1 MKNLERRKSLANYD
15 FSLIIWLVF
24 IVVLLILIGLPIFW
38 LIRNSLFSPESE
50 SLSFINYQTVFIKPR
65 FREAIYNSLILA
77 SGSSFLSLLLGVPT
91 AWIISR
97 TDMPLR
103 NLLRVLLLLVFAMPP
118 FLGAIAWTLL
128 IAPNSGW
135 LNRIYMSLTGA
146 ETGIFNAYSMWGAIF
161 VIGLSTYP
169 YVFLLTSSALDVVNS
184 ELEDAGTILGANT
197 WKMTTKV
204 TLPLVAPAIIAGG
217 ILSFLEAIA
226 LFGSPSLLLIPAR
239 TTVITTEIWQLFQYP
254 PKIELACAFSL
265 CLVLITALL
274 VWVQRSLTTRK
285 DYAVITG
292 KVGRKRLLKLGI
304 GRWVALL
311 FCLTVCSLSL
321 FLPLLILLRTALS
334 QSWGRPFG
342 LDNFTWKWFGEVLSN
357 SSTSLAIKN
366 SFLFSAISATIAMAI
381 ALIIAYLVSRKL
393 VPGYRILGFLPMLPI
408 AIPGVVIAV
417 GIFAAYTRPPLILYG
432 TAAIMVVAFTTR
444 FIPVAFTNASTTVMR
459 INPELE
465 LAARNLGATSAT
477 TVQQVVF
484 PLVKRGLISGWILV
498 FILSI
503 RELSCAI
510 LLFTLNTQVMSTAL
524 FELVSES
531 SYERL
536 SALAIIMLAIVFTIV
551 LLAYRFLGKDFL
563 LEK

>member
-1 MKNLERRKSLANYD
+1 MKNLVRRELKANYD

-24 IVVLLILIGLPIFW
+24 IAVLLILIGLPIFW
-38 LIRNSLFSPESE
+38 LVRNSFFSVESE
-50 SLSFINYQTVFIKPR
+50 SFSLINYQTVLTKPR
-65 FREAIYNSLILA
+65 FREAIYNSLLLA
-77 SGSSFLSLLLGVPT
+77 SGSSCLSLLLGVPT
-91 AWIISR
+91 AWIVSR
-97 TDMPLR
+97 TDLPWKSLW
-103 NLLRVLLLLVFAMPP
+103 RVLLLLVFAMPP

-128 IAPNSGW
+128 ISPNSGW
-135 LNRIYMSLTGA
+135 LNRIYISLTGA

-184 ELEDAGTILGANT
+184 ELEDAATILGAN
-197 WKMTTKV
+197 KGQMTLKI

-226 LFGSPSLLLIPAR
+226 LFGSPSILLIPAR

-274 VWVQRSLTTRK
+274 VWGQCSLVARK

-292 KVGRKRLLKLGI
+292 KVGRKRLVKLGI
-304 GRWVALL
+304 GRWFALG
-311 FCLTVCSLSL
+311 FCLIVCSVSL
-321 FLPLLILLRTALS
+321 FLPVLVLLRTALS

-342 LDNFTWKWFGEVLSN
+342 LDNFTGKWFGEVLSN
-357 SSTSLAIKN
+357 SSTSVAIQN
-366 SFLFSAISATIAMAI
+366 SFLFSAISATLAMAI
-381 ALIIAYLVSRKL
+381 ALIIAYLVNRRL
-393 VPGYRILGFLPMLPI
+393 VPWHQVLGFLPMLPI

-417 GIFAAYTRPPLILYG
+417 GIFAAYTRPPLVLYG
-432 TAAIMVVAFTTR
+432 TAVIMIVAFTTR
-444 FIPVAFTNASTTVMR
+444 FLPVAFTNANTSIIS

-465 LAARNLGATSAT
+465 LAARNLGATSAD
-477 TVQQVVF
+477 TVQKVVF
-484 PLVKRGLISGWILV
+484 PLIKKGLISGWILV

-551 LLAYRFLGKDFL
+551 LLAYQFLGKDFL

>member
-1 MKNLERRKSLANYD
+1 MKIDFGKQSYD
-15 FSLIIWLVF
+15 VSLIIWLVF
-24 IVVLLILIGLPIFW
+24 IAILLILIGLPIFW
-38 LIRNSLFSPESE
+38 LIGNSLFSPESGSI
-50 SLSFINYQTVFIKPR
+50 SLVNYQTVSIEPR
-65 FREAIYNSLILA
+65 YPEAIYNSLILA
-77 SGSSFLSLLLGVPT
+77 SGSSLLSLLLGVPT

-97 TDMPLR
+97 TDVPLR
-103 NLLRVLLLLVFAMPP
+103 SLLRSLLLLVFAMPP
-118 FLGAIAWTLL
+118 FLSAIAWILL

-135 LNRIYMSLTGA
+135 LNRIYISLTGA
-146 ETGIFNAYSMWGAIF
+146 ETGIFNAYSMGGAIF

-184 ELEDAGTILGANT
+184 ELEDAATILGANNSQ
-197 WKMTTKV
+197 MTAKI

-239 TTVITTEIWQLFQYP
+239 INVITTEIWQLFQYP

-265 CLVLITALL
+265 CLVSITAVL
-274 VWVQRSLTTRK
+274 VWLQRSLTARK

-292 KVGRKRLLKLGI
+292 KVGRKRLLKLGL
-304 GRWVALL
+304 GRWLALG
-311 FCLTVCSLSL
+311 FCLIVCSFSL
-321 FLPLLILLRTALS
+321 FLPVVMLLRTALS

-366 SFLFSAISATIAMAI
+366 SFLFSAIAATMAMAI
-381 ALIIAYLVSRKL
+381 ALVIAYLVSRRL
-393 VPGYRILGFLPMLPI
+393 VPWHRVLGFLPMLPI

-417 GIFAAYTRPPLILYG
+417 GIFAAYTRPPFILYG
-432 TAAIMVVAFTTR
+432 TATIMIVAFTTR
-444 FIPVAFTNASTTVMR
+444 FLPVAFTNANTAVIS

-477 TVQQVVF
+477 TVQKVVF

-536 SALAIIMLAIVFTIV
+536 SALAIIMLAIVFSIV

>member
-1 MKNLERRKSLANYD
+1 MKNLARKNSLANYD

-24 IVVLLILIGLPIFW
+24 ILVLLILIGLPVFW
-38 LIRNSLFSPESE
+38 LIRNSLFSVDSGNL
-50 SLSFINYQTVFIKPR
+50 SLVNYQTVFLKPR

-77 SGSSFLSLLLGVPT
+77 SGSSLLSLLLGVPT
-91 AWIISR
+91 AWVISR
-97 TDMPLR
+97 TDMPFR
-103 NLLRVLLLLVFAMPP
+103 NLLRILLLLVFAMPP

-128 IAPNSGW
+128 ISPNSGL
-135 LNRIYMSLTGA
+135 LNRIYMGMTGA
-146 ETGIFNAYSMWGAIF
+146 ETGLFNAYSMLGAIF

-169 YVFLLTSSALDVVNS
+169 YVFMLTSSALDVVNS
-184 ELEDAGTILGANT
+184 ELEDAGTMLGANK
-197 WKMTTKV
+197 WQMTTKI
-204 TLPLVAPAIIAGG
+204 TLPLVAPAIIAGA

-265 CLVLITALL
+265 CLVLITAGL
-274 VWVQRSLTTRK
+274 VWVQRSLTARK

-292 KVGRKRLLKLGI
+292 KVGRKRLLKLGR
-304 GRWVALL
+304 GRWVALG
-311 FCLTVCSLSL
+311 FCLIVCSLSL

-334 QSWGRPFG
+334 GSWGRPFG

-357 SSTSLAIKN
+357 SSTSLAIRN
-366 SFLFSAISATIAMAI
+366 SFLYSAISATIAMAI
-381 ALIIAYLVSRKL
+381 ALVISYLVSRRL
-393 VPGYRILGFLPMLPI
+393 VPWHRVLGFLPMLPV

-444 FIPVAFTNASTTVMR
+444 FIPVAFTNANTTVMG

-465 LAARNLGATSAT
+465 LAARNLGANSAT
-477 TVQQVVF
+477 TVQKVVF

-551 LLAYRFLGKDFL
+551 LLAYRFLGRDFL

>member
-1 MKNLERRKSLANYD
+1 MKNLVHRQLKANYD
-15 FSLIIWLVF
+15 FSLIIWLIF
-24 IVVLLILIGLPIFW
+24 IAVLVLLIGLPIFW
-38 LIRNSLFSPESE
+38 LIRNSLFSADSE
-50 SLSFINYQTVFIKPR
+50 SFSLVNYQKVLIETR

-103 NLLRVLLLLVFAMPP
+103 SLLRSLLLLVFAMPP

-135 LNRIYMSLTGA
+135 LNRIYISLTGA
-146 ETGIFNAYSMWGAIF
+146 ETGLFNAYSLFGATF
-161 VIGLSTYP
+161 AIGLSTYP
-169 YVFLLTSSALDVVNS
+169 YVFLLTSSALEVVNS
-184 ELEDAGTILGANT
+184 ELEDAATILGAN
-197 WKMTTKV
+197 KGQMIAKI

-217 ILSFLEAIA
+217 ILAFLEAIA
-226 LFGSPSLLLIPAR
+226 LFGSPSILLIPAR
-239 TTVITTEIWQLFQYP
+239 ITVITTEIWQLFQYP

-265 CLVLITALL
+265 CLVSITALL
-274 VWVQRSLTTRK
+274 VWVQRALVARK

-292 KVGRKRLLKLGI
+292 KVGRKRLLKLGKR
-304 GRWVALL
+304 RWLALG
-311 FCLTVCSLSL
+311 FCLIVCSLSL
-321 FLPLLILLRTALS
+321 FLPVLILLRTALS

-342 LDNFTWKWFGEVLSN
+342 LDNLTGKWFGEVLSN
-357 SSTSLAIKN
+357 SSTAIAIKN
-366 SFLFSAISATIAMAI
+366 SLLFSAIAATIAMAI
-381 ALIIAYLVSRKL
+381 ALIIAYLVNRRL
-393 VPGYRILGFLPMLPI
+393 VPWHRLLGFLPMLPI

-432 TAAIMVVAFTTR
+432 TAAIMIVAFTTR
-444 FIPVAFTNASTTVMR
+444 FLPVAFTNANTTVIS

-465 LAARNLGATSAT
+465 LAARNLGATSAK
-477 TVQQVVF
+477 TVEKVVF
-484 PLVKRGLISGWILV
+484 PLLRRGLISGWLLV

-536 SALAIIMLAIVFTIV
+536 AALGIIMLAIVFTIV
-551 LLAYRFLGKDFL
+551 LLAYRLLGRDFW